1 MTRNPADYDP
11 AIHGD
16 PPSQPEEPEYDE
28 RDYEAYVA
36 EQAELDE
43 GDPDQPVLPI
53 WQVIASSLRAD
64 ILDGHYAPGAVLPSE
79 TELSKRYGV
88 SRPTVRDAVKAL
100 VMEGLATV
108 VRGRGTFVRAVPD
121 RFTILLGVTPRP
133 DLANPG
139 FTPIARAWGWTR
151 QPIPGR
157 HHEGEPSYDALAFT
171 PANRDTAHML
181 GVRLGHRTLHRY
193 AIWQHTK
200 RRRIEVN
207 SYTNADAIPDWKAN
221 AERYQAD
228 PSAFYAALQQGRG
241 PVVWYTTVTA
251 RMPYHAERESLQI
264 ETGTPILLIR
274 RVQLS
279 NTGQPLEVT
288 EIKAVAEE
296 FETADV
302 NETSGTLDDE
312 VLRAAGLDPE
322 ASPRVIAIGQ
332 ERHDAVYPP
341 MDSDGPT
348 VLAL

>member
-16 PPSQPEEPEYDE
+16 PANQPEEPEYDE
-28 RDYEAYVA
+28 HDYEAYVA
-36 EQAELDE
+36 EQP
-43 GDPDQPVLPI
+43 DPDLYDPEQPALPI

-79 TELSKRYGV
+79 TELSKRYSV

-133 DLANPG
+133 DLAHPG
-139 FTPIARAWGWTR
+139 FTPTARAWGWTR

-157 HHEGEPSYDALAFT
+157 THEGQPLYDALAFT

-193 AIWQHTK
+193 AIWEHAK

-228 PSAFYAALQQGRG
+228 PAAFYQALQHGRG

-251 RMPYHAERESLQI
+251 RMPYHAERESLKI

-296 FETADV
+296 FETADI
-302 NETSGTLDDE
+302 NETSGTIEDG
-312 VLRAAGLDPE
+312 VLRSAGIGIEAGASVAAISQST
-322 ASPRVIAIGQ
+322 A
-332 ERHDAVYPP
+332 YPP
-341 MDSDGPT
+341 MNPDGPI